1 MFLQYGI
8 EDNTL
13 SERADDVES
22 INFCI
27 SCGSHELTKE
37 VTKTSN
43 SRSAW
48 YVCDTCKHFT
58 VYNHCYSCDTRL
70 IKNGDYW
77 SYHSQMAMD
86 PLNIK
91 CPSCESLL

>member
-8 EDNTL
+8 EDND
-13 SERADDVES
+13 SRRSSDDVES

-27 SCGSHELTKE
+27 SCGSGNLKQVNTYTGNIK
-37 VTKTSN
+37 S
-43 SRSAW
+43 SW
-48 YVCDTCKHFT
+48 YECNICQHFT
-58 VYNHCYSCDTRL
+58 TYNHCKCGTRL

-77 SYHSQMAMD
+77 TYHSQMPME

-91 CPSCESLL
+91 CPKCESLV